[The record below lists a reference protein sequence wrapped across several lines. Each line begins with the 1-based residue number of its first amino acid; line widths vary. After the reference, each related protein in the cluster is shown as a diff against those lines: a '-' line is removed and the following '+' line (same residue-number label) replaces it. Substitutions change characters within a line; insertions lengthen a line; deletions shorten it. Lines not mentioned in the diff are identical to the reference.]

1 IILRVI
7 KTANDQN
14 SEQKEK
20 VENENKEEKKEKS
33 EKKKKTKT
41 KPKKF
46 VFNCTN
52 CGQCCSRD
60 FPIYY
65 EDLKRWNMDQT
76 LQRVY
81 PHLQIKVNPPAG
93 FQITFKKV
101 KGEDGKEVCPFYNAN
116 SNERCDIFFSK
127 PINCLAF
134 PLGFDKSTKRYYLVD
149 KSCDGLGKGE
159 MTKESLREM
168 RKNARLDYNCRIRT
182 LNTLPLL
189 QMIFLQFFN
198 QQSQQ
203 VMDSLSEED
212 RKELERILEKKES
225 AATATEGKKE
235 EE

>member
-1 IILRVI
+1 MI
-7 KTANDQN
+7 KTANN
-14 SEQKEK
+14 EEKSEQKEK
-20 VENENKEEKKEKS
+20 VKNEDSVEKEKKE
-33 EKKKKTKT
+33 EPKTKK

-52 CGQCCSRD
+52 CGKCCYRD

-81 PHLQIKVNPPAG
+81 PHLQIKVIPPAG

-101 KGEDGKEVCPFYNAN
+101 KNEKGEEVCPFYNAD

-127 PINCLAF
+127 PINCLSF

-149 KSCDGLGKGE
+149 KSCEGLGNGE
-159 MTKESLREM
+159 MTKESLKEM

-203 VMDSLSEED
+203 VMDSLSEKD
-212 RKELERILEKKES
+212 REELERILQKRES
-225 AATATEGKKE
+225 AAATEDTE
-235 EE
+235 EGNQ